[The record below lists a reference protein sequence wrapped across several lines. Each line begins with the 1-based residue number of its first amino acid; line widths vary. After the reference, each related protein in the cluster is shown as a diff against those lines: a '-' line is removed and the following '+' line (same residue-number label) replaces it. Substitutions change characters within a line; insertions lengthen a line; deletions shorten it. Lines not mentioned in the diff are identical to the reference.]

1 MLIAELWSFC
11 WNLVLLQYAKRSKKF
26 HHEYN
31 FISIQT
37 LHTHL
42 LLCSLRHLRTPTP
55 KVRTIRNVLVWTD
68 HQLDKSMKEKKKSW
82 WKIINNLIS
91 YNYPKWNYFLQLM
104 QKYHINLFV
113 IFKHWFISECRQVTL
128 ENKSPR

>member
-1 MLIAELWSFC
+1 MLNGLWLKSF
-11 WNLVLLQYAKRSKKF
+11 WRNLVLLQYAKRSKKF

-68 HQLDKSMKEKKKSW
+68 HQLDKSMKGKKRVDEKLSITW
-82 WKIINNLIS
+82 YLTIIPNETIS
-91 YNYPKWNYFLQLM
+91 YNCFSGCKSITSTYLWFSS
-104 QKYHINLFV
+104 IDLFQNV
-113 IFKHWFISECRQVTL
+113 DKL
-128 ENKSPR
+128 L